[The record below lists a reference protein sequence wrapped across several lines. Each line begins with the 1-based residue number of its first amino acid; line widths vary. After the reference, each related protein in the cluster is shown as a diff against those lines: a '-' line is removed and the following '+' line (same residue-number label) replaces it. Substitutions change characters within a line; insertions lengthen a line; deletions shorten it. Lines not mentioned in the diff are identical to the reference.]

1 MYHPFPYALSRT
13 HRNGG
18 RKGQWMQREL
28 LDIFRVAPKMDAR
41 ARITSQIAS
50 ILFYIE
56 GERRNGKTVLSDGDC
71 LIQ

>member
-1 MYHPFPYALSRT
+1 
-13 HRNGG
+13 
-18 RKGQWMQREL
+18 MQREL

-41 ARITSQIAS
+41 ARITSQIAP